1 MSNSHH
7 DQQFRAMADSFI
19 HLANQHS
26 DTTSHDQVAAA
37 LAYAAARYASF
48 VASTKS
54 DSQAHFSAAK
64 DEALAYFVK
73 QFEDMLRENL
83 DDHETHFNRYRG
95 Q

>member
-1 MSNSHH
+1 MSNPEK

-19 HLANQHS
+19 HLANEHS
-26 DTTSHDQVAAA
+26 DTTPHDQVAAA

-54 DSQAHFSAAK
+54 DTQAQFSAGK
-64 DEALAYFVK
+64 DEALAYFVN
-73 QFEDMLRENL
+73 QFEGMLRENL
-83 DDHETHFNRYRG
+83 DDHESNFQRYRG